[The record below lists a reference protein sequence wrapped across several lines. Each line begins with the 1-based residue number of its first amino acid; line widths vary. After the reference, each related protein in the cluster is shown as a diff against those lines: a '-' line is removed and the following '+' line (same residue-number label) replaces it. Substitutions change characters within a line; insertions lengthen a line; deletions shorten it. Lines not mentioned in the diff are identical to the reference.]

1 MKTTEL
7 PAEQLQSG
15 EEKRV
20 QEKVHIIKNMMQ
32 MASKLKQSEAFRKV
46 RKDQILTR
54 TEKKKKPGVAKGTKR
69 GMYNKDG
76 SLRKKPGPKV
86 KNSQALKDN

>member
-7 PAEQLQSG
+7 PAEQLQSE
-15 EEKRV
+15 EEKRIL
-20 QEKVHIIKNMMQ
+20 EKVHIIKNMMQ

-54 TEKKKKPGVAKGTKR
+54 TEKKEK
-69 GMYNKDG
+69 
-76 SLRKKPGPKV
+76 
-86 KNSQALKDN
+86 SQALQRVPKEKCTTRMVV

>member
-7 PAEQLQSG
+7 PAEQLQSE

-54 TEKKKKPGVAKGTKR
+54 TEKKEK
-69 GMYNKDG
+69 
-76 SLRKKPGPKV
+76 
-86 KNSQALKDN
+86 SQALQRVPKEECTTRMVV